1 MLVISSARFS
11 RGRRRK
17 KCSITFSVLAT
28 TIIITKCYKILQN
41 ICLYDDRNTS
51 ENACLRCVVWHDA
64 GRRVD
69 VYIRIFFIY
78 KYIKWKNK
86 YFLLIFRYIGLVHI
100 AKKRWKTW
108 KLFIDFFLSLFY
120 TLLVKTKQGGVL

>member
-1 MLVISSARFS
+1 MSKSFLGHFLLVYYIFYACYFVCPFLTEQTA
-11 RGRRRK
+11 K

-28 TIIITKCYKILQN
+28 TIIIVKCYKILQN
-41 ICLYDDRNTS
+41 ICLYDDHNAS

-69 VYIRIFFIY
+69 VYIRIFSIY

-100 AKKRWKTW
+100 AKKKVENVET
-108 KLFIDFFLSLFY
+108 FY
-120 TLLVKTKQGGVL
+120 